1 MKAVGRPFVQLPES
15 ENHPAVTEIPEPLQD
30 VYDSTPVSL
39 FSLDR
44 LGRIRELN
52 AAGAKFLGF
61 SPERLIG
68 KAFVV
73 FVARKDVQSFLNL
86 LLRARQDPDILTTEL
101 EMSVSK
107 KTVPVQI
114 SMWSAQKPDLTHRV
128 TLVDLTDFRT
138 TEKLLQ
144 ESLSNWYSLVQNAP
158 DTILTVDALGGITF
172 VNKPLWGYS
181 TSALVGTNIL
191 DYIPESERRRVMRCL
206 ERSFRHNTQMGCE
219 VTGIGGNYN
228 KWFSISFGLRHP
240 SFSVTR
246 GLHTSTMTLMIH
258 EISAHKQAEETLR
271 NSGEQL
277 RDVAARVEAARE
289 EERAR
294 VAREIHD
301 ELGQALTALK
311 LDLSWVRSK
320 TRMSKMRQRMESMI
334 GQVDETIERVRR
346 IASELRPA
354 VLDDL
359 GLVAAIE
366 WQVAQFRKRTNIRT
380 RIVSNTDGLSLP
392 PEASST
398 VFRVVQE
405 ALTNIIRHAKATT
418 VRVTLDYKPYVL
430 EISIVDNGIGFKRSA
445 QRDLKSL
452 GIVGMK
458 ERVTRLG
465 GQFNIFSEPGKGTRL
480 DILIPTANDQSM
492 RSR

>member
-1 MKAVGRPFVQLPES
+1 
-15 ENHPAVTEIPEPLQD
+15 
-30 VYDSTPVSL
+30 
-39 FSLDR
+39 
-44 LGRIRELN
+44 
-52 AAGAKFLGF
+52 
-61 SPERLIG
+61 
-68 KAFVV
+68 
-73 FVARKDVQSFLNL
+73 
-86 LLRARQDPDILTTEL
+86 
-101 EMSVSK
+101 
-107 KTVPVQI
+107 
-114 SMWSAQKPDLTHRV
+114 
-128 TLVDLTDFRT
+128 
-138 TEKLLQ
+138 
-144 ESLSNWYSLVQNAP
+144 
-158 DTILTVDALGGITF
+158 
-172 VNKPLWGYS
+172 
-181 TSALVGTNIL
+181 
-191 DYIPESERRRVMRCL
+191 
-206 ERSFRHNTQMGCE
+206 
-219 VTGIGGNYN
+219 
-228 KWFSISFGLRHP
+228 
-240 SFSVTR
+240 
-246 GLHTSTMTLMIH
+246 MTLMIH

-277 RDVAARVEAARE
+277 RDVAARVESARE

-320 TRMSKMRQRMESMI
+320 TRMPKMRKRMESMI
-334 GQVDETIERVRR
+334 GHVDETIECVRR

-380 RIVSNTDGLSLP
+380 RIVSNTDGMFVP
-392 PEASST
+392 PDASST

-418 VRVTLDYKPYVL
+418 VRVTLNYKPYVL
-430 EISIVDNGIGFKRSA
+430 EISIVDNGIGFKRSP

-452 GIVGMK
+452 GIIGMK
-458 ERVTRLG
+458 ERVSRLG

-480 DILIPTANDQSM
+480 DIVIPTANDQSM